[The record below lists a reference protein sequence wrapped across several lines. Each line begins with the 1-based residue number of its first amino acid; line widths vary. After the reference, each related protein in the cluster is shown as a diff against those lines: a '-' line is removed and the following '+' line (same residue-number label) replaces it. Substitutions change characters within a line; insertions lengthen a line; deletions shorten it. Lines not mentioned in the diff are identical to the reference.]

1 MLSNIMVRLDL
12 TYGSFRLSFFPG
24 KTSTLPTK
32 KYLQKPTSL
41 TFLRSTRLFWGLG
54 LGLKAWWDDFCD
66 GTLLGRGS
74 MKRTLSEALKPNPRD
89 SNIPY
94 LRNIYLKSY

>member
-32 KYLQKPTSL
+32 KYLQKPYVLDPSPKHPP
-41 TFLRSTRLFWGLG
+41 FLGFGFGAEGLVGLG
-54 LGLKAWWDDFCD
+54 RHPLGQRVHEKNSVRSPEAQSQRLQH
-66 GTLLGRGS
+66 TLL
-74 MKRTLSEALKPNPRD
+74 KE
-89 SNIPY
+89 Y
-94 LRNIYLKSY
+94 LP